1 MSGKHTHPPPRK
13 HRAQVWTS
21 PSRYS
26 STRHVTH
33 KLTCHCA
40 VRRSLPYSVDVVLR
54 ASGVWFPLLYPRPP
68 LPLSLSYTPTH
79 THTHRSA
86 LGDTQTR
93 RVRVAFQFRTNPS
106 QRVPT
111 VPLIVPGLLLVLQL
125 LLLLDGRFCTL
136 SFEFVWLKRFR
147 PGRGARTAIPAGRNR
162 PERGPGRSQ
171 PGRGVG
177 GALDSPSHS
186 RHCTGRLCRA
196 VRWRV

>member
-1 MSGKHTHPPPRK
+1 MDIPIPLLIHPSRHTQTYLPLRCPSFASVFRGRGVESLWCLVSFTLPPP
-13 HRAQVWTS
+13 
-21 PSRYS
+21 S
-26 STRHVTH
+26 ST
-33 KLTCHCA
+33 
-40 VRRSLPYSVDVVLR
+40 S
-54 ASGVWFPLLYPRPP
+54 
-68 LPLSLSYTPTH
+68 LSLLHSH

-136 SFEFVWLKRFR
+136 SFEFVWLKWFR

-162 PERGPGRSQ
+162 LERGPGRSQ